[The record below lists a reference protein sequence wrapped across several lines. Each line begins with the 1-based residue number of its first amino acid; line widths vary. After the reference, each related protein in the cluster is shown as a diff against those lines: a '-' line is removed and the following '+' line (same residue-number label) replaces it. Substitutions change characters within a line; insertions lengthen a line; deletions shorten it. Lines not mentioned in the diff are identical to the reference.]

1 MDFQDLFNRYRFQAY
16 AGIIIVVVVIVLSV
30 VLINNRAQAKDVI
43 LMNQLKEFSS
53 GLENYFSQH
62 QAYPLATEV
71 DINKNVVLSDNGFAD
86 PQGTIYYKGAIN
98 AGAVSFTTDA
108 TSYNISFKLRRQWPV
123 VGATEGKYCIIKP
136 NFKISC
142 GKEGA

>member
-1 MDFQDLFNRYRFQAY
+1 M
-16 AGIIIVVVVIVLSV
+16 VVVIALAV

-43 LMNQLKEFSS
+43 LMTQLKEFSV

-62 QAYPLATEV
+62 QAYPVASSV

-86 PQGTIYYKGAIN
+86 SQGTVYYNGAIT
-98 AGAVSFTTDA
+98 AGAVSFSSDA

-123 VGATEGKYCIIKP
+123 VGVNDGKYCIIKP
-136 NFKISC
+136 NYKISC
-142 GKEGA
+142 GKKGE